1 MACEVK
7 YQGQTLSFEEF
18 AEKLHNGLLDEF
30 IAQGVVKNIP
40 TIKSIQDAVQ
50 KQSAEGV
57 LPRQQGKVREAGGE
71 GQGMGQG
78 KQGKEAAKP
87 SKEEITSA
95 EATVA
100 LDEETELLLEGLAA
114 ERRRAGK
121 FTIDGITY
129 TRNEKGQG
137 VVSEEGGDVR
147 FTNEPGG
154 GGVVVPFR
162 YKLVEAN
169 TVQPSHEG
177 GLRNPNF
184 FIPEAQPKNRND
196 QASLLAED
204 DFANNPRFGELGQ
217 DTGAYKGAPV
227 VNERGEVIQ
236 GNNRAAGLKKG
247 YAIGNKK
254 YKQDLAANA
263 EKFGFTKEQ
272 VEGMENPVLVREVIA
287 TDEKAIELG
296 NYDVKDL
303 ETAGKRRIDPS
314 ALVRRLPSKVKAS
327 LAKMISAGETIKE
340 SIRDN
345 ADEIYQLIRPYINT
359 SIANTIITNGK
370 LNSVGIEDVE
380 SLFTQFLFQNGDPNL
395 PQMFEGLS
403 NTQREG
409 IKKSLPYLLSAGA
422 GRSIIADVQEA
433 IIALHYFRA
442 SGVDGFQAWAN
453 QIDETG
459 KAKKDSFTPLA
470 LKLAE
475 NFNKATS
482 QNEIAGIPQ
491 KGGEVSSFAKYSQ
504 LTQGT
509 EGGLF
514 EEAQE
519 GMSRQDAVKEAFGV
533 EYTPR
538 KGYTSAAK
546 FEESEAKRKEIEK
559 EKAEKEKAKQ
569 AKREIKEKV
578 KELEKKTTLIS
589 EFLRNN
595 LTVKPKQFID
605 KNGNKINITKSGF
618 DWNDMVNG
626 VADLI
631 DKGYEVAE
639 AVKEYLKSQDWF
651 KALSKENQNSVI
663 EQSIDEF
670 NQGIEAAKKA
680 VPTPQQE
687 STPTPQGVAGALTR
701 FRKIV
706 SRALDGET
714 NEDTKSNLLK
724 GDITYIVESLN
735 PAEQEKRATELI
747 NKHGMENLIEKIAK
761 GEINGSA
768 ATLIWGVSVKMLGN
782 DYKSLKAEGLDEEA
796 KVIAQKQ
803 AEYIDLYDNLAREL
817 GRQLNALKV
826 VYELSEEA
834 FAYYAAKKVRAI
846 NELALAGLES
856 KIAELQEELKKV
868 KEFASRKLST
878 DVDLE
883 KAINKKRNVT
893 APKSE
898 LSENERKKKKELSDE
913 LKKNFG
919 GIFLDVTSVIPQAL
933 KLVSDERFREYAK
946 LVIKEVNYDFK
957 KFAKQILNNV
967 NASYKKALKPLIFQI
982 YRDAGG
988 KDSNIEYEKE
998 NALKDK
1004 IKEALGKSMPANV
1017 TEKIVKSLT
1026 EANKGLWGK
1035 YKKQAAENIA
1045 NSLIEIQGKRSE
1057 DAALDLFIKG
1067 LVKNFKGELKTK
1079 EEKAAAEKRADIDIL
1094 RDVFQNTEK
1103 YEQVLLQAR
1112 AEFLEKY
1119 NPDEEG
1125 ISIDKRQERIESLT
1139 KLDELIGRVYEQP
1152 FSDAL
1157 VSNVVSDIVGKSIKT
1172 FIYLKAKGFKGI
1184 EQLKED
1190 VIEKII
1196 FQTGLIREEAERLVD
1211 SISNDIDQKVKKG
1224 QDKWDMEVESAR
1236 EKVREAAVF
1245 SKEKKKANL
1254 PVWKQRRDSA
1264 VEALKE
1270 KLKSRVM
1277 DKIPQQKMALE
1288 EFANRLKQN
1297 ISSSIDEAISKQART
1312 IAAKDNVD
1320 ALVEILN
1327 NRDKY
1332 DEVLEQTAKD
1342 IRNEYKDDPYMLN
1355 LFEQAL
1361 YGISS
1366 NPFNQ
1371 KTADLATRQAL
1382 RSTIGEDYTAELMNI
1397 AKDYYDADIK
1407 VRGDLVDYLEQKTGL
1422 DRNYLE
1428 PIAKEMQ
1435 AAYDRIIKNY
1445 VENATERIFK
1455 VKEQSLVNRLF
1466 EGRKVK
1472 MTIEAINV
1480 ALRQSQ
1486 FDPNFDFEK
1495 VITEKLG
1502 LINIES
1508 VDVKAAL
1515 DSFAKQIFASK
1526 GAPLYRQ
1533 IAMINLEDWLANHQK
1548 ESAIWEIFKG
1558 QTYANMLYDIST
1570 HLKNTV
1576 FNIPQSLGA
1585 LGLTGLTNP
1594 RYATLMAKQFVKGL
1608 PEGIDEALSIIRTG
1622 YPKSTEQPSQRS
1634 YSERKAAET
1643 NANKA
1648 MKGWGVYASIP
1659 TRFLAALDSALMF
1672 PLKRANSVVYMAKE
1686 LKADFEKQNP
1696 GQRISKAEVIR
1707 QIENA
1712 LDGNGAYGSKFEELR
1727 SLSEKQTKEFYGIPE
1742 SQPLFDSNNKP
1753 VYKGKNS
1760 NEVYRN
1766 FRRNFYLLKQR
1777 NLDFIS
1783 SKEQAENLAS
1793 VSLLTGIPTGN
1804 AFLFYKFAM
1813 WFGKFFGLVKLVE
1826 SPFVKVPLNLV
1837 NQAIEASPLGFYNAF
1852 TGKESFAPEDWAK
1865 TQGLDVNIDPIRR
1878 RNIMAK
1884 ATASTIGM
1892 MAVYALTKIK
1902 YDDDDEGERPVLI
1915 VYADGTGNY
1924 RKNEKIKR
1932 LSGINKYEPYTI
1944 DFMGARISYLDS
1956 PFKTLFLPTGFIS
1969 DQERYGEEGDI
1980 PERELE
1986 IGEKI
1991 ITGTAGLLLF
2001 IKDMSAIQGLVD
2013 LLNIGERSRVRKEG
2027 ETLEKA
2033 AVENMKI
2040 QGTKALRNIVVPNFV
2055 PGQYRQ
2061 YKGFMDMTES
2071 ARPKT
2076 VYDRMFKDI
2085 PYFDQFVGK
2094 KYDHFGKPINERW
2107 KFPGLYTEP
2116 TEGNTFYD
2124 TARRKG
2130 YLKNLKYFN
2139 SASYKA
2145 PEGDY
2150 ALDDNLIDKIAKLQA
2165 SYAGFIF
2172 EQVGQDN
2179 LENMSKEDFRVK
2191 ANGVFELAKDIAA
2204 INMLYGRGDMSKQN
2218 FMGNAEGLSLE
2229 LKETYG
2235 INPKVLGLPVEY

>member
-7 YQGQTLSFEEF
+7 YKGQTLSFEEF

-57 LPRQQGKVREAGGE
+57 LPRQQGKVGEAGGE

-78 KQGKEAAKP
+78 KQGQEAAKP

-95 EATVA
+95 EATIA
-100 LDEETELLLEGLAA
+100 LDEETELLIEGLAA

-137 VVSEEGGDVR
+137 IVSEKGGYIR
-147 FTNEPGG
+147 FTSEPGG

-162 YKLVEAN
+162 YKLAEAKR
-169 TVQPSHEG
+169 VQPSHEG

-184 FIPEAQPKNRND
+184 FIPEGQPKNRND
-196 QASLLAED
+196 QASLQAED
-204 DFANNPRFGELGQ
+204 DFANNPRFDELGE
-217 DTGAYKGAPV
+217 DSGAYKGAPV
-227 VNERGEVIQ
+227 ANERDEIIQ
-236 GNNRAAGLKKG
+236 GNSRGAGIKKG
-247 YAIGNKK
+247 YAVGNNK

-272 VEGMENPVLVREVIA
+272 VESMENPMLVREVIT

-433 IIALHYFRA
+433 IIALHYFRS

-569 AKREIKEKV
+569 TKKEIKGKL
-578 KELEKKTTLIS
+578 KELEEKTNAVS
-589 EFLRNN
+589 DFLRNN
-595 LTVKPKQFID
+595 LKIKPKEWVD
-605 KNGNKINITKSGF
+605 KDGNPIKIAKSGM
-618 DWNDMVNG
+618 DAELWNEIVDG
-626 VADLI
+626 IADLI
-631 DKGYEVAE
+631 DSGVELSKAVNQYLSGQKWFTDLSKDNQEFVIGQAVRD
-639 AVKEYLKSQDWF
+639 VKEAYEQAKQQEAKATTQEAKD
-651 KALSKENQNSVI
+651 ALSN
-663 EQSIDEF
+663 
-670 NQGIEAAKKA
+670 
-680 VPTPQQE
+680 
-687 STPTPQGVAGALTR
+687 
-701 FRKIV
+701 FRKIM
-706 SRALDGET
+706 SRALNGKI
-714 NEDTKSNLLK
+714 NEDTRSALNEKEK
-724 GDITYIVESLN
+724 TYIVEPMN
-735 PAEQEKRATELI
+735 PVEQEKRAKELI
-747 NKHGMENLIEKIAK
+747 EKHGMDNLLEDVMSGK
-761 GEINGSA
+761 INGSV
-768 ATLIWGVSVKMLGN
+768 ATLIWGVSLKMLGA
-782 DYKSLKAEGLDEEA
+782 DYKALKESGLDEEA
-796 KVIAQKQ
+796 KIIARKQ
-803 AEYIDLYDNLAREL
+803 ADLIDTYDNLAREL

-826 VYELSEEA
+826 VYEISEEA
-834 FAYYAAKKVRAI
+834 FHYYAQRKIRGI
-846 NELALAGLES
+846 NAMQIAGLES
-856 KIAELQEELKKV
+856 KIEEIKQELEKV
-868 KEFASRKLST
+868 KKFASSRLQT
-878 DVDLE
+878 DVELE
-883 KAINKKRNVT
+883 RAINKKRNAT
-893 APKSE
+893 AQ
-898 LSENERKKKKELSDE
+898 RTQLSDNE
-913 LKKNFG
+913 KKRKAELNADLKKDFG
-919 GIFLDVTSVIPQAL
+919 GIFMDINQVVPQVL
-933 KLVSDERFREYAK
+933 KLVKDERFREYAK
-946 LVIKEVNYDFK
+946 LVIKDVNYDFK
-957 KFAKQILNNV
+957 QFSKQILDNV
-967 NASYKKALKPLIFQI
+967 NKTYKKALKPFIFQI

-988 KDSNIEYEKE
+988 KDSGIEYEKE
-998 NALKDK
+998 NALKDR
-1004 IKEALGKSMPANV
+1004 IQEELGKSMPPSV
-1017 TEKIVKSLT
+1017 TEKVMKALT

-1035 YKKQAAENIA
+1035 YKKQAAQNIVGSLASLENQRES
-1045 NSLIEIQGKRSE
+1045 NT
-1057 DAALDLFIKG
+1057 ALDLFIKG
-1067 LVKNFKGELKTK
+1067 LVKNFKGELTNK
-1079 EEKAAAEKRADIDIL
+1079 EEKAAAEKRSDIDIL

-1103 YEQVLLQAR
+1103 YEQVLLKAR
-1112 AEFLEKY
+1112 EQFLEKY
-1119 NPDEEG
+1119 DPNEEG
-1125 ISIDKRQERIESLT
+1125 ISIEKRQERIEALT
-1139 KLDELIGRVYEQP
+1139 KLDEVIGRVYEQP
-1152 FSDAL
+1152 FSDVL
-1157 VSNVVSDIVGKSIKT
+1157 VSNAVSDIVGKSIKS
-1172 FIYLKAKGFKGI
+1172 FVYLKAKGFKGI

-1196 FQTGLIREEAERLVD
+1196 FQTGLIREEAEALVN
-1211 SISNDIDQKVKKG
+1211 SIEKDLNAKIKAG
-1224 QDKWDMEVESAR
+1224 QDKFDAEVESAR
-1236 EKVREAAVF
+1236 QRVKEAASVAR
-1245 SKEKKKANL
+1245 EKKKANL
-1254 PVWKQRRDSA
+1254 PVWKARRDNA
-1264 VEALKE
+1264 IQALKE

-1277 DKIPQQKMALE
+1277 DKIPQQKLALE
-1288 EFANRLKQN
+1288 EFTKRLKGN
-1297 ISSSIDEAISKQART
+1297 INSSINEAIKREASEITK
-1312 IAAKDNVD
+1312 KDNVD

-1332 DEVLEQTAKD
+1332 NEVLEKTAD
-1342 IRNEYKDDPYMLN
+1342 EIRKEYKDDPYMLN

-1361 YGISS
+1361 YGISE
-1366 NPFNQ
+1366 NPFNK

-1382 RSTIGEDYTAELMNI
+1382 RSVIGDEYTTELMNI
-1397 AKDYYDADIK
+1397 AKDYYEGDTK
-1407 VRGDLVDYLEQKTGL
+1407 VKGELLNYLVDKTGL
-1422 DRNYLE
+1422 DKDYLA
-1428 PIAKEMQ
+1428 PIAKEIED
-1435 AAYDRIIKNY
+1435 AYDRIVKGY
-1445 VENATERIFK
+1445 VENATERIFGTKEKPTIAK
-1455 VKEQSLVNRLF
+1455 VF

-1472 MTIEAINV
+1472 QTIEAINV

-1502 LINIES
+1502 LINIDS

-1515 DSFAKQIFASK
+1515 DNFAKQIFASK
-1526 GAPLYRQ
+1526 DAPLYKQ
-1533 IAMINLEDWLANHQK
+1533 IAMINLEDWLANKQK

-1558 QTYANMLYDIST
+1558 QTYANMLYDIGT
-1570 HLKNTV
+1570 HLKNTR
-1576 FNIPQSLGA
+1576 FNIPQSLVE
-1585 LGLTGLTNP
+1585 LGLTSVTNP

-1608 PEGIDEALSIIRTG
+1608 PEGLDEAVSIIRTG
-1622 YPKSTEQPSQRS
+1622 YPKSTEKPSQRAF
-1634 YSERKAAET
+1634 SERKAAEA

-1672 PLKRANSVVYMAKE
+1672 PLKRANSVVYMARE

-1712 LDGNGAYGSKFEELR
+1712 LDGNGAYASKFEELR
-1727 SLSEKQTKEFYGIPE
+1727 NLSEKQTKEFYGIPE

-1766 FRRNFYLLKQR
+1766 FRRNFYLLKER
-1777 NLDFIS
+1777 NLDFIN

-1793 VSLLTGIPTGN
+1793 ISLLTSIPTGN

-1837 NQAIEASPLGFYNAF
+1837 NQAIEWSPLGFYNAF

-1865 TQGLDVNIDPIRR
+1865 TQGLEVNIDPIRR

-1902 YDDDDEGERPVLI
+1902 YDDDDEGERPILI

-1944 DFMGARISYLDS
+1944 DFMGTRISYLDS

-1991 ITGTAGLLLF
+1991 ITGTAGLFLF

-2040 QGTKALRNIVVPNFV
+2040 QGTKALRNIVVPNIV

-2139 SASYKA
+2139 SASYQA

-2172 EQVGQDN
+2172 EQIGQDN
-2179 LENMSKEDFRVK
+2179 LENMSKEEFRVK

-2204 INMLYGRGDMSKQN
+2204 INMLYGRGDMSKEN
-2218 FMGNAEGLSLE
+2218 FMGNAEGLSFE

-2235 INPKVLGLPVEY
+2235 INPEDFGLSVKY